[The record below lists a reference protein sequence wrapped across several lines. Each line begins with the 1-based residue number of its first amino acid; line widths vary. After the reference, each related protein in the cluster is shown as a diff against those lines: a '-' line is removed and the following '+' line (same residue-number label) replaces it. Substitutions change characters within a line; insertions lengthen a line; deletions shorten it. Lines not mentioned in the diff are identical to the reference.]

1 MKIKLLLTVVS
12 LATAFGMAAE
22 SPLWLRDVAVSP
34 DGETVAFTYKGD
46 IYTVPFAGGKA
57 RRRLSTA
64 IPSGVPTERKSP
76 LPATAKVP
84 WTSS

>member
-34 DGETVAFTYKGD
+34 DGETVAFTYKGE
-46 IYTVPFAGGKA
+46 IGRAHV
-57 RRRLSTA
+57 
-64 IPSGVPTERKSP
+64 
-76 LPATAKVP
+76 
-84 WTSS
+84 